1 MASRQRLETR
11 LARLVGRD
19 HCVVVGRGATGLWLT
34 MEALHSA
41 QRDKIVLPATLCL
54 SPAVVTRLCG
64 LEPVFCDVIASSGN
78 LCPTRLRELLSSR
91 QDIRA
96 VIAAHLYGQPA
107 EIAALATICRRHD
120 VFLIEDVAQAFGA
133 EAEGRRLGAFGD
145 AAIVSFGHT
154 KILDAGDGG
163 AILTDDGT
171 LATDL
176 RARRDRLPSR
186 PTETAAWSRDYR
198 SAYYAIA
205 PLAQSQ
211 IRLRRLLGD
220 LGGLFHEMYRYALD
234 QRAAERILAK
244 LDGLEREISHRRM
257 SADLYRT
264 KLEGLPVD
272 MLEVSPGGVPWRFNL
287 TVDPSRRDALLSA
300 IRAGG
305 FDASS
310 WYPGVPPFFID
321 APEWKQRWPAAAHI
335 EAGIVNLWVDSGTSR
350 ERVLACCDLIRQQLR
365 DSCNSGEP

>member
-1 MASRQRLETR
+1 MASRQQLETR

-34 MEALHSA
+34 MEALQST
-41 QRDKIVLPATLCL
+41 QRDKIVIPATLCL
-54 SPAVVTRLCG
+54 SPVVVTRLCG
-64 LEPVFCDVIASSGN
+64 LEPLFCDVTASSGN
-78 LCPTRLRELLSSR
+78 LCPARLHELLSSR

-96 VIAAHLYGQPA
+96 VVAAHLYGQPA
-107 EIAALATICRRHD
+107 EIAELAAICRTHGA
-120 VFLIEDVAQAFGA
+120 FLIEDVAQALGA
-133 EAEGRRLGAFGD
+133 ELAGRPLGVFGD
-145 AAIVSFGHT
+145 AAILSFGHT

-163 AILTDDGT
+163 AILTDDAA
-171 LATDL
+171 LASDL
-176 RARRDRLPSR
+176 RARCDRLSSR

-205 PLAQSQ
+205 PLAQCQ

-220 LGGLFHEMYRYALD
+220 LGGLFPEMYHYALD
-234 QRAAERILAK
+234 DRTTERILAM
-244 LDGLEREISHRRM
+244 LDGLDREISHRRM
-257 SADLYRT
+257 SADLYRI
-264 KLEGLPVD
+264 KLDGLPID
-272 MLEVSPGGVPWRFNL
+272 MLEVSPGGVPWRFSF

-321 APEWKQRWPAAAHI
+321 APEWEQQWPAAAQI

-350 ERVLACCDLIRQQLR
+350 ERVLACGDLIRQRLR
-365 DSCNSGEP
+365 GGCNGGEP